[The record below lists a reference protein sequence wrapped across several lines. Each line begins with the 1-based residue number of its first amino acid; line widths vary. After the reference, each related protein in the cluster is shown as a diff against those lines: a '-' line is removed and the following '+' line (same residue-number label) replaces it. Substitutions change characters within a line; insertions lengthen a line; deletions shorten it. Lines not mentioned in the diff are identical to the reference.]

1 MNTYKELEKTLSDI
15 NKNFRNNKTISDYS
29 ISELSKLKENL
40 ITPGEFI
47 NQKFKDKFC
56 SDKKEND
63 KLNKSVF
70 IDRYKKAYKEN
81 DIHKCVIEII
91 NMKNSFGN
99 KFKENFLITGCLKS
113 PLSGK
118 YDENEYE
125 KNKNIFVLSYNYA
138 KNKNLDYSFLNE
150 LEEFFIFTET
160 LFIHNKVN
168 IKKLENNKFS
178 KYTLSEQLRKI
189 CIFLQNQKRLIV
201 KNAIT
206 NYENMN
212 FITGI
217 EDYISRNTSY
227 ESNSKTSI
235 IDSYTSLLEY
245 FDELIRYIYYLK
257 KDDFKKNDFN
267 THENIHPFEDVDF
280 QELTHIAEQ
289 RIFYKMLDTKFKY
302 SFWNIYTHI
311 VENKKIVCFEP
322 NDKDKFKAHIA
333 SISRRMHIYTN
344 NVKILQLISD
354 SDETIEKAFDK
365 LTKDLNGRSLEEWS
379 INCKYYQDAK
389 KIVTPMIKAFYA
401 STKPFYLNLQFNK
414 MNSRDIIFAY
424 EYLYTKSTIYIN
436 SIYNNFEENDY
447 SCYQYLSPIINL
459 DLLIKEFSH
468 LYDLDLNY
476 SKNILN
482 LFVFDKDIRYDDGD
496 LFTRPLIKINNTS
509 VIFCE
514 TLITQINLERNL
526 EILFKRYKVDLGKMG
541 IEFQNKMIN
550 KLKDS
555 NYIEVNTNKIEFK
568 AYDGIDIEFD
578 FIGTM
583 DDYLLLIEFKSM
595 TNPYE
600 DKELYNSEQI
610 LKDAV
615 TQVLRRYEVL
625 EHDWNKIK
633 EMTSIKLPD
642 KPYKKDN
649 IIKVVC
655 TDIYNF
661 TGLNFQGVRI
671 TDESTLLKYFTKPDI
686 NIIQYYENNQ
696 ESLDSKRLKC
706 LWKNNKPVADE
717 FINYLDN
724 PYNISKILEYLE
736 EETKQIP
743 LFKDQSNLENYR
755 PLFFK
760 DFILTKDPYIAMINK
775 KIDSNK
781 KIGRNERC
789 YCGSGKKFKKCCGR

>member
-1 MNTYKELEKTLSDI
+1 MNTYKEVEKIVSDI
-15 NKNFRNNKTISDYS
+15 NKNCIRNNTISDS
-29 ISELSKLKENL
+29 NISELSKLKESL
-40 ITPGEFI
+40 LTPGDFLY
-47 NQKFKDKFC
+47 QKFKDKFC
-56 SDKKEND
+56 SDKKEDDIN

-81 DIHKCVIEII
+81 DINKCVIEII
-91 NMKNSFGN
+91 NIKNSFGN

-125 KNKNIFVLSYNYA
+125 KNKNIFVSAYNYA
-138 KNKNLDYSFLNE
+138 KNKNLDNSFLNE
-150 LEEFFIFTET
+150 LAEFFLFTET
-160 LFIHNKVN
+160 LFIHNKIN

-189 CIFLQNQKRLIV
+189 CIFLQNQKRLID
-201 KNAIT
+201 KNAII

-217 EDYISRNTSY
+217 EDCISRNTSY

-267 THENIHPFEDVDF
+267 THENIHPFKDIDF
-280 QELTHIAEQ
+280 EELTHIAEQ
-289 RIFYKMLDTKFKY
+289 RVFYKMLDTKFKY
-302 SFWNIYTHI
+302 SFWNIHTGI
-311 VENKKIVCFEP
+311 VENKNVVCFEA
-322 NDKDKFKAHIA
+322 NDKDKIKAHIA
-333 SISRRMHIYTN
+333 SISRRRHLYTN
-344 NVKILQLISD
+344 NIKISQFISY

-365 LTKDLNGRSLEEWS
+365 LIKDVNGRTLEEWS
-379 INCKYYQDAK
+379 IDSKYYQDAK
-389 KIVTPMIKAFYA
+389 KIVKPMIDAFYL
-401 STKPFYLNLQFNK
+401 STKPFYLNLEFNK
-414 MNSRDIIFAY
+414 INSKDIISAY

-436 SIYNNFEENDY
+436 SIYNDFKENDY
-447 SCYQYLSPIINL
+447 SYYQYLSPIINL
-459 DLLIKEFSH
+459 DLIIGEFAH

-482 LFVFDKDIRYDDGD
+482 LFVFDKNIRYDDGD

-509 VIFCE
+509 IIFCE

-526 EILFKRYKVDLGKMG
+526 EILFKKYKVDLRKMG

-555 NYIEVNTNKIEFK
+555 NYIEVNTNKIEFT
-568 AYDGIDIEFD
+568 AYDGIDVEFD
-578 FIGTM
+578 FIATI

-610 LKDAV
+610 IKDGVA
-615 TQVLRRYEVL
+615 QVLRRYKVL

-633 EMTSIKLPD
+633 EMASIKLPD

-671 TDESTLLKYFTKPDI
+671 TDEFTLLKYFTDPYI
-686 NIIQYYENNQ
+686 NIIQYDENSQ
-696 ESLDSKRLKC
+696 KPLDLKRLKC
-706 LWKNNKPVADE
+706 FWKNNKPVADE

-724 PYNISKILEYLE
+724 PNNLSKILEYLE
-736 EETKQIP
+736 EETKQVP
-743 LFKDQSNLENYR
+743 LFEDQSNLENYR
-755 PLFFK
+755 PIFFK
-760 DFILTKDPYIAMINK
+760 DFILTKDPYIAMT
-775 KIDSNK
+775 NK
-781 KIGRNERC
+781 KIGRNELC
-789 YCGSGKKFKKCCGR
+789 YCGSGKKFKKCCGRLI